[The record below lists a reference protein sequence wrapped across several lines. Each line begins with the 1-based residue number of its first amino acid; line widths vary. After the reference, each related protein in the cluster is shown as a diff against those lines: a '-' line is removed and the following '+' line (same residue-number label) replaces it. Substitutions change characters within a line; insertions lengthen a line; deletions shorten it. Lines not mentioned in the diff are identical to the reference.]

1 MKTKRIIGM
10 IAAVSVLLSLFAFPA
25 SAREVSFSNENTDV
39 LIMMLTNNAAKMNAD
54 LADFVKVQSGPD
66 AAAIVAS
73 QSALVAS
80 KIAQIN
86 RECAQNHLQFLEGK
100 VYNAKQLEQTRL
112 VQLNNFKGLNAVMPN
127 WLREEAQAQKEY
139 DLCVAQRVAA
149 ENYLAAARV
158 KLAPYL

>member
-1 MKTKRIIGM
+1 MKMKRIIGV
-10 IAAVSVLLSLFAFPA
+10 IAAVSMLLALFTIPA
-25 SAREVSFSNENTDV
+25 SAREVSFSDENTDV
-39 LIMMLTNNAAKMNAD
+39 LILMLNNNAAKMNAD
-54 LADFVKVQSGPD
+54 LADFIKVQSGPD
-66 AAAIVAS
+66 AAAIAAS
-73 QSALVAS
+73 QTALVAA

-86 RECAQNHLQFLEGK
+86 KECALNHLQLLEGK

-139 DLCVAQRVAA
+139 DLCVAQRIFA
-149 ENYLAAARV
+149 ENYLAAAKV